1 MAMKYFAF
9 TVYEQ
14 AGEFEFSTRWV
25 AAGNDATEND
35 IEASMEKTIFA
46 SVDPELYPCCGDVQ
60 EITRED
66 HPRRKKSRMPEAAAA
81 QVLGLLEIDQPGLPL
96 RSSLSAKIR

>member
-25 AAGNDATEND
+25 AAGNDATEKD

-46 SVDPELYPCCGDVQ
+46 SVDPDLYPCCGDVQ
-60 EITRED
+60 EITKRQFD
-66 HPRRKKSRMPEAAAA
+66 VAI
-81 QVLGLLEIDQPGLPL
+81 EIGVTAHVIGNP
-96 RSSLSAKIR
+96 